1 MQNNSHVKEFE
12 LIYVIVNFGLG
23 SKVIKIAREKGVSG
37 GTVFLGKGTVKNPIL
52 EFLDLCDVR
61 KEIVLMVSEKKIAHM
76 ALEALYRE
84 LKLKKPD
91 RGIAFTTSVLS
102 FSGANY
108 EYNEQKGNRG
118 VENIMYNAIFVV
130 VDRGK
135 GDAVMEI
142 ATKSGARGGTIIN
155 ARGSGIHETQTLF
168 AMKIEPEK
176 EIVLLIAKSDTTELI
191 VSYIR
196 DGLKID
202 EPGMGIIFVQNVNK
216 VYGLR

>member
-1 MQNNSHVKEFE
+1 
-12 LIYVIVNFGLG
+12 
-23 SKVIKIAREKGVSG
+23 
-37 GTVFLGKGTVKNPIL
+37 
-52 EFLDLCDVR
+52 
-61 KEIVLMVSEKKIAHM
+61 M

-176 EIVLLIAKSDTTELI
+176 EIVLIIAKSDTTELI